1 MLPCGFSSVLFSV
14 ISPGAEK
21 MTNRS
26 SGKLLTSSDH
36 CSNVR
41 CPPGVP
47 ALILMPV
54 QDSDGSAS
62 KNEAISGETGIC
74 GMYGRDG
81 CCGELL
87 ITPMSARFL
96 VDS

>member
-1 MLPCGFSSVLFSV
+1 MPCGFSSVLFSA

-26 SGKLLTSSDH
+26 SGKLLMSSAH

-54 QDSDGSAS
+54 YNPVGSAS
-62 KNEAISGETGIC
+62 RNVAISFETGIC
-74 GMYGRDG
+74 GMYGWA
-81 CCGELL
+81 C
-87 ITPMSARFL
+87 
-96 VDS
+96 